1 MNKFIKS
8 GKTCINI
15 KVKEDFMRRDFRK
28 RKQQNDKIIVYSVVG
43 VLVLL
48 AIVFALLMYGNSL
61 NKEAQK
67 GQLSQGQIASIVKN
81 ETASESA
88 SSSIGKSV
96 EEQEKKEKTNTIENT
111 IKSNVTKNTTSTSKL
126 VSTATTN
133 TKSNS
138 NQPKENSNTSVEKE
152 ERKKELSFQ
161 KTVDGEII
169 KEFAQDNLVYSD
181 TLQEWVTHNG
191 IDIKADKASVVNSAE
206 EGTVKTIKNDPRY
219 GLTIVIEHENGFQ
232 TVYANLLSSEFV
244 TEGEKVTKGQA
255 IGTVGN
261 TAAFES
267 TEEPHLHFEVIK
279 DMVQVDP
286 SIYLK

>member
-1 MNKFIKS
+1 
-8 GKTCINI
+8 
-15 KVKEDFMRRDFRK
+15 MRRDFRK

-111 IKSNVTKNTTSTSKL
+111 INSNVTKNTTSTSKQ

-161 KTVDGEII
+161 KPVDGEII

-191 IDIKADKASVVNSAE
+191 IDIKADKASV
-206 EGTVKTIKNDPRY
+206 
-219 GLTIVIEHENGFQ
+219 LTIVIEQEIGFQ